1 MNPILVIWDKKVVS
15 TVNFLP
21 MSVMMGDGNT
31 LIGLDV
37 VGNVGWGSGAG
48 SFACCSVSES
58 CQ

>member
-1 MNPILVIWDKKVVS
+1 
-15 TVNFLP
+15 